1 LGSRLKE
8 CKRKKGRNAVKAVD
22 NQVFSGFEGRG
33 GDDEDQRECVD
44 QKSDRLR
51 REAVET
57 ARPADV
63 KKKASLVQ

>member
-1 LGSRLKE
+1 MPSRLSTT
-8 CKRKKGRNAVKAVD
+8 RSLAVLR
-22 NQVFSGFEGRG
+22 EGG